1 MSSRRRRAIEM
12 TIARNPDR
20 MLELKVRW
28 VQSLA
33 VFEAEQMS
41 SSSQPGANC
50 QTQCGNTSEC

>member
-1 MSSRRRRAIEM
+1 M